1 MSELRELSYKEIS
14 YIRSALEGYIGLLKL
29 DIESED
35 TDDDERMDLQEDLL
49 FYEKLLYTFQKSE
62 KQSVDLKQIQSIAI
76 KKR

>member
-29 DIESED
+29 DIESEEI
-35 TDDDERMDLQEDLL
+35 DDDERMDLQEDLL

>member
-29 DIESED
+29 DIESEE